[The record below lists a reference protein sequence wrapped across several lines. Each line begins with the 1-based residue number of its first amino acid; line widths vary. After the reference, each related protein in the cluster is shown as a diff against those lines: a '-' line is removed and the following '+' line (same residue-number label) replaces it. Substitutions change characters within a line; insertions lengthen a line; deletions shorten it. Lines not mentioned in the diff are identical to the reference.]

1 MINQY
6 FSGFFQS
13 FLRVNGTIGSNFQ
26 YQLFV
31 VSLLFNTCLLYTSI
45 IHHIEHQFAVFF
57 RINNM
62 VTVIIDKTQVD
73 DPQS

>member
-1 MINQY
+1 MFHAAHFLYHRSNIV
-6 FSGFFQS
+6 SGH
-13 FLRVNGTIGSNFQ
+13 IP
-26 YQLFV
+26 
-31 VSLLFNTCLLYTSI
+31 I